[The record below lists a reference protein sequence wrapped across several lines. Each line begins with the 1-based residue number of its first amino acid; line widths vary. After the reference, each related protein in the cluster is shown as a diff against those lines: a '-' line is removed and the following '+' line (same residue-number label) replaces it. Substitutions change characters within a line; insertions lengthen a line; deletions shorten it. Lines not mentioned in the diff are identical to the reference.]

1 MKQPYSFKTWHSL
14 ISMLFVMMCCLPETI
29 AAQVSFSDD
38 FNYLAGNLHEQG
50 GWVRYGKNVEDP
62 IQVLD
67 KQLTYAGYNDNAP
80 AKCVKI
86 GSAKQGEDLM
96 VKFTDNADGVKS
108 GNLYFSALINVEA
121 QPKGNVYVMSF
132 VPRTKTSEIAG
143 GIAPTELGRL
153 YIGEGDNADEVKVG
167 IERGA
172 NNPVFATSPLK
183 LNQTYL
189 VVLRYEINAAN
200 PRQDNIYL
208 YVNPTDFK
216 QEPKLNMAS
225 AVIDG
230 VNKTGSG
237 LGSYGLQGLEL
248 RQGTTSSV
256 TSPEMY
262 VASVRVSDTY
272 AGLFGETGVDTT
284 PKLGI
289 SKKTFVLGEVYSGDT
304 HEETV
309 KVTGENLTGDITV
322 ESSSEAVS
330 VEPATIA
337 ADDAMSAGGAE
348 LKIKV
353 TYTDGEQHATLI
365 LKSEGADDVQI
376 KLSWTGNSI
385 PEIASIKALYSEDP
399 EAGMT
404 YKYTGEAT
412 VTFVDR
418 GGSRPVFYL
427 QDETAAIALSDD
439 YEMLTKTD
447 YEVGDKITGTILG
460 VQSAFGTTSAMALGA
475 DLGTV
480 VSKGNAVTPVEATLA
495 QLKANPTSYIQ
506 QLVKVKNLKFKD
518 VAEGAV
524 FAEGMAQP
532 VVTDG
537 AEEAKVRIF
546 KGTTL
551 IGKSIPAA
559 DITLTGLLTSSK
571 TLIIGPRGIEDIAEQ
586 QPVGEPAITIS
597 PEKIEQTAGK
607 LGQTVEVATLHVSA
621 KNMTQPTFFE
631 LAGKNADQFALSKT
645 KIEKGSTE
653 TDIVITY
660 TPTEV
665 AVHRAYVLVTCPSIE
680 DYDKS
685 IAFSAYAIDEQNPPT
700 ITLNP
705 QKLEKFEA
713 KINEK
718 SEQTIEVTTANM
730 PDYTYV
736 KVKDAGAFVLNN
748 TMLIRNMKNTLKV
761 TFLPKKAGTYS
772 TALVFSALGME
783 DVEVAIEGVATGE
796 TPEEQ
801 KEGVDLV
808 LSEENALSV
817 LDEKFDNIERNKPLD
832 IEGWTNSALKG
843 TRAWWGFSFLDYDA
857 ESPNEK
863 VAKVTPYDSKMEA
876 GTGTPAQ
883 MMLVTPPL
891 DFKNSTTKV
900 FTFKVRGDYLKD
912 NQPDLL
918 ELCYI
923 DIAEGSLYVQ
933 PLAECKMPCTKD
945 ESGKW
950 FPYSIDLTGQQI
962 ADVFFMG
969 FRFTSTR
976 GCDNTATYYID
987 DVTYGIETTAIQT
1000 VTTAEKARL
1009 MVYNLAGSKVAEK
1022 SGSSVADALR
1032 GLPHGIY
1039 IVKAVSADGVH
1050 TSKVQVR

>member
-1 MKQPYSFKTWHSL
+1 MKQPYSFKTWHAL
-14 ISMLFVMMCCLPETI
+14 ISMLFVLLCCLPETV

-38 FNYLAGNLHEQG
+38 FNYPSGNLHEQG
-50 GWVRYGKNVEDP
+50 GWVRYGKNAEDP

-67 KQLTYAGYNDNAP
+67 KQLVYAGYNDDAP

-121 QPKGNVYVMSF
+121 QPKGKVYVMSF
-132 VPRTKTSEIAG
+132 VPRTKASEIAE

-153 YIGEGDNADEVKVG
+153 YIGESTNADEVKVG

-172 NNPVFATSPLK
+172 ANPVFATAPLK

-208 YVNPTDFK
+208 YVNPTDFS
-216 QEPKLNMAS
+216 QEPKLDKAS

-272 AGLFGETGVDTT
+272 AGLFGAPVVDTT
-284 PKLGI
+284 PKLSV
-289 SKKTFVLGEVYSGDT
+289 SKKTFVLGEVYSGDV

-309 KVTGENLTGDITV
+309 KVTGENLKGDITV

-330 VEPATIA
+330 VEPASIS

-353 TYTDGEQHATLI
+353 TYTDGEQHAVLT

-376 KLSWTGNSI
+376 KLSWTGYSI
-385 PEIASIKALYSEDP
+385 PEISSIKALYDENP

-412 VTFVDR
+412 LTFVDR

-427 QDETAAIALSDD
+427 QDKTAAIALSDD

-506 QLVKVKNLKFKD
+506 QLVRVKDLKFKD
-518 VAEGAV
+518 VAEDAV

-551 IGKSIPAA
+551 IGRNIPTA
-559 DITLTGLLTSSK
+559 DITLTGLFTSSK

-586 QPVGEPAITIS
+586 QPAGDPAITIT

-607 LGQTVEVATLHVSA
+607 LGQTVKVATLHVSTQ
-621 KNMTQPTFFE
+621 NMTQPTFFE
-631 LAGKNADQFALSKT
+631 LAGKNTDQFALSQT
-645 KIEKGSTE
+645 KIGKGSAE

-705 QKLEKFEA
+705 QKLEQFTA

-736 KVKDAGAFVLNN
+736 KLKDPGAFVLNN

-761 TFLPKKAGTYS
+761 TFQPKKEGTYS
-772 TALVFSALGME
+772 TSIVFSALGMD

-796 TPEEQ
+796 TPDEP

-808 LSEENALSV
+808 LSEENARSV

-843 TRAWWGFSFLDYDA
+843 TRAWWGFSFLDYDS

-863 VAKVTPYDSKMEA
+863 VAKVTPYDSKMWRPA
-876 GTGTPAQ
+876 PAQ

-891 DFKNSTTKV
+891 DFKNAASKV
-900 FTFKVRGDYLKD
+900 FTFKVRGDYLQD

-918 ELCYI
+918 ELCYV

-950 FPYSIDLTGQQI
+950 FPYSIDLTGQQL
-962 ADVFFMG
+962 ADVFFMA

-987 DVTYGIETTAIQT
+987 DVTYGLETTAIKT
-1000 VTTAEKARL
+1000 VGTTEKARL
-1009 MVYNLAGSKVAEK
+1009 TVYNLAGSKVAEK
-1022 SGSSVADALR
+1022 SGSSVADALH
-1032 GLPHGIY
+1032 GLPRGMY
-1039 IVKAVSADGVH
+1039 IVKAVSADGVS
-1050 TSKVQVR
+1050 TSKVQVK

>member
-1 MKQPYSFKTWHSL
+1 MKQPYSFKTWHAL
-14 ISMLFVMMCCLPETI
+14 ISMLFVLLCCLPETV

-38 FNYLAGNLHEQG
+38 FNYPSGNLHEQG
-50 GWVRYGKNVEDP
+50 GWVRYGKNAEDP

-67 KQLTYAGYNDNAP
+67 KQLVYAGYNDDAP

-86 GSAKQGEDLM
+86 GSANQGEDLM

-132 VPRTKTSEIAG
+132 VPRTKASEIAE

-153 YIGEGDNADEVKVG
+153 YIGESTNADEVKVG

-172 NNPVFATSPLK
+172 ANPVFATAPLK

-208 YVNPTDFK
+208 YVNPTDFS
-216 QEPKLNMAS
+216 QEPKLDKAS

-237 LGSYGLQGLEL
+237 LSSYGLQGLEL

-272 AGLFGETGVDTT
+272 AGLFGASAVDTT
-284 PKLGI
+284 PKLSV
-289 SKKTFVLGEVYSGDT
+289 SKKTFVLGEVYSGDV

-309 KVTGENLTGDITV
+309 KVTGENLKGDISV

-330 VEPATIA
+330 VEPASIS

-353 TYTDGEQHATLI
+353 TYTDGEQHAVLT

-376 KLSWTGNSI
+376 KLSWTGYSI
-385 PEIASIKALYSEDP
+385 PEISSIKALYDEDP

-412 VTFVDR
+412 LTFVDR
-418 GGSRPVFYL
+418 GGSRSVFYL
-427 QDETAAIALSDD
+427 QDKTAAIALSDD

-506 QLVKVKNLKFKD
+506 QLVRVKNLKFKD

-537 AEEAKVRIF
+537 TEEAKVRIF

-551 IGKSIPAA
+551 IGKNIPTA
-559 DITLTGLLTSSK
+559 DITLTGLFTSSK
-571 TLIIGPRGIEDIAEQ
+571 TLIIGPRGIEDIVEQ
-586 QPVGEPAITIS
+586 QPAGDPAITIT

-607 LGQTVEVATLHVSA
+607 LGQTVEVATLHVSTQ
-621 KNMTQPTFFE
+621 NMTQPTFFE
-631 LAGKNADQFALSKT
+631 LAGKNTDQFALSQT
-645 KIEKGSTE
+645 KIEKGSAE

-705 QKLEKFEA
+705 QKLEQFTA

-736 KVKDAGAFVLNN
+736 KLKDPGVFLLNN
-748 TMLIRNMKNTLKV
+748 TMLIRNMTNTLKV
-761 TFLPKKAGTYS
+761 TFQPKKEGTYS
-772 TALVFSALGME
+772 TSIVFSALGMD

-796 TPEEQ
+796 TPDEP

-808 LSEENALSV
+808 LSEENARSV

-843 TRAWWGFSFLDYDA
+843 TRAWWGFSFLDYDS

-863 VAKVTPYDSKMEA
+863 VAKVTPYDSKME
-876 GTGTPAQ
+876 TGTPAQ

-891 DFKNSTTKV
+891 DFKNAASKI
-900 FTFKVRGDYLKD
+900 FTFKVRGDYLQD

-918 ELCYI
+918 ELCYV

-950 FPYSIDLTGQQI
+950 FPYSIDLTGQQL
-962 ADVFFMG
+962 ADVFFMA

-976 GCDNTATYYID
+976 GCDNTVTYYID
-987 DVTYGIETTAIQT
+987 DVTYGLETTAIKT
-1000 VTTAEKARL
+1000 VGTTEKARL
-1009 MVYNLAGSKVAEK
+1009 TVYNLAGSKVAEK
-1022 SGSSVADALR
+1022 SGASVADALH
-1032 GLPHGIY
+1032 GLPRGMY
-1039 IVKAVSADGVH
+1039 IVKAVSADGVS
-1050 TSKVQVR
+1050 TSKVQVK

>member
-1 MKQPYSFKTWHSL
+1 MKQPYSFKTWHTL
-14 ISMLFVMMCCLPETI
+14 ISMLFVLLCCLPETV

-38 FNYLAGNLHEQG
+38 FNYPSGNLHEQG
-50 GWVRYGKNVEDP
+50 GWVRYGKNAEDP

-67 KQLTYAGYNDNAP
+67 KQLVYAGYNDDAP

-121 QPKGNVYVMSF
+121 QPKGKVYVMSF
-132 VPRTKTSEIAG
+132 VPRTKASEIAE

-153 YIGEGDNADEVKVG
+153 YIGESANADEVKVG

-172 NNPVFATSPLK
+172 ANPVFATAPLK

-208 YVNPTDFK
+208 YVNPTDFS
-216 QEPKLNMAS
+216 QEPKMDKAS

-272 AGLFGETGVDTT
+272 AGLFGAPAVDTT
-284 PKLGI
+284 PKLSV
-289 SKKTFVLGEVYSGDT
+289 SKKTFVLGEVYSGDV

-309 KVTGENLTGDITV
+309 KVTGENLKGDITV

-330 VEPATIA
+330 VEPASIS

-353 TYTDGEQHATLI
+353 TYTDGEQHAVLT

-376 KLSWTGNSI
+376 KLSWTGYSI
-385 PEIASIKALYSEDP
+385 PEISSIKALYDEDP

-412 VTFVDR
+412 LTFVDR

-427 QDETAAIALSDD
+427 QDKTAAIALSDD

-480 VSKGNAVTPVEATLA
+480 VSKGNAVTPEEATLA

-506 QLVKVKNLKFKD
+506 QLVRVKNLKFKD

-537 AEEAKVRIF
+537 TEEAKVRIF

-551 IGKSIPAA
+551 IGKNIPTA
-559 DITLTGLLTSSK
+559 DITLTGLFTSSK
-571 TLIIGPRGIEDIAEQ
+571 TLIIGPRGIEDIVEQ
-586 QPVGEPAITIS
+586 PAGDPAITIT

-607 LGQTVEVATLHVSA
+607 LGQTVEVATLHVSTQ
-621 KNMTQPTFFE
+621 NMTQPTFFE
-631 LAGKNADQFALSKT
+631 LAGKNTDQFALSQT
-645 KIEKGSTE
+645 KIEKGSAE

-680 DYDKS
+680 DYDKTV
-685 IAFSAYAIDEQNPPT
+685 AFSAYAIDEQNPPT

-705 QKLEKFEA
+705 QKLEQFTA

-736 KVKDAGAFVLNN
+736 KLKDPGAFVLNN
-748 TMLIRNMKNTLKV
+748 TMLIRNMTNTLKV
-761 TFLPKKAGTYS
+761 TFQPKKAGIYS
-772 TALVFSALGME
+772 TSIVFSALGMD

-796 TPEEQ
+796 TPDEP

-808 LSEENALSV
+808 LSEENARSV
-817 LDEKFDNIERNKPLD
+817 LDEKFNNIERNKPLD

-843 TRAWWGFSFLDYDA
+843 TRAWWGFSFLDYDS

-863 VAKVTPYDSKMEA
+863 VAKVTPYDSKMET

-891 DFKNSTTKV
+891 DFKNAASKV
-900 FTFKVRGDYLKD
+900 FTFKVRGDYLQD

-918 ELCYI
+918 ELCYV
-923 DIAEGSLYVQ
+923 DIADGSLYVQ

-950 FPYSIDLTGQQI
+950 FPYSIDLTGQQL
-962 ADVFFMG
+962 ADVFFMA

-987 DVTYGIETTAIQT
+987 DVTYGLETTAIKT
-1000 VTTAEKARL
+1000 VGTTEKARL
-1009 MVYNLAGSKVAEK
+1009 TVYNLAGSKVAEK
-1022 SGSSVADALR
+1022 SGSSVADALH
-1032 GLPHGIY
+1032 GLPRGMY
-1039 IVKAVSADGVH
+1039 IVKAVSADGVS
-1050 TSKVQVR
+1050 TSKVQVK

>member
-1 MKQPYSFKTWHSL
+1 MKQPYSFKTWHAL
-14 ISMLFVMMCCLPETI
+14 ISMLFVLLCCLPETV

-38 FNYLAGNLHEQG
+38 FNYPSGNLHEQG
-50 GWVRYGKNVEDP
+50 GWVRYGKNAEDP

-67 KQLTYAGYNDNAP
+67 KQLVYAGYNDDAP

-121 QPKGNVYVMSF
+121 QPKGKVYVMSF
-132 VPRTKTSEIAG
+132 VPRTKASEIAE

-153 YIGEGDNADEVKVG
+153 YIGESANADEVLVG

-172 NNPVFATSPLK
+172 ANPVFATAPLK

-208 YVNPTDFK
+208 YVNPTDFS
-216 QEPKLNMAS
+216 QEPKPDKAS

-272 AGLFGETGVDTT
+272 AGLFGTPAVDTT
-284 PKLGI
+284 PKLSV
-289 SKKTFVLGEVYSGDT
+289 SKKTFVLGEVYSGDV

-309 KVTGENLTGDITV
+309 KVTGENLKGDITV

-330 VEPATIA
+330 VEPTTIS
-337 ADDAMSAGGAE
+337 ADDAMSGGAE

-353 TYTDGEQHATLI
+353 TYTDGEQHAVLT

-376 KLSWTGNSI
+376 KLSWTGYSI
-385 PEIASIKALYSEDP
+385 PEISSIKALYDEDP

-412 VTFVDR
+412 LTFVDR

-427 QDETAAIALSDD
+427 QDKTAAIALGDD

-460 VQSAFGTTSAMALGA
+460 VQSALGTTSAMALGA

-506 QLVKVKNLKFKD
+506 QLVRVKNLKFKD

-537 AEEAKVRIF
+537 TEEAKVRIF

-551 IGKSIPAA
+551 IGKNIPTA
-559 DITLTGLLTSSK
+559 DITLTGLFTSSK

-586 QPVGEPAITIS
+586 QPAGDPAITIT

-607 LGQTVEVATLHVSA
+607 LGQTVKVATLHVST
-621 KNMTQPTFFE
+621 KNMTMPTFFE
-631 LAGKNADQFALSKT
+631 LAGKNTDQFALSQT
-645 KIEKGSTE
+645 KIEKGSAE

-705 QKLEKFEA
+705 QKLEQFTA

-736 KVKDAGAFVLNN
+736 KLKDPGAFLLNN
-748 TMLIRNMKNTLKV
+748 TMLIRNMTNTLKV
-761 TFLPKKAGTYS
+761 TFQPKKEGTYS
-772 TALVFSALGME
+772 TSIVFSALGMD

-796 TPEEQ
+796 TPDEP

-808 LSEENALSV
+808 LSEENARSV
-817 LDEKFDNIERNKPLD
+817 LDEKFNNIERNKPLD

-863 VAKVTPYDSKMEA
+863 VAKVTPYDSKMET

-891 DFKNSTTKV
+891 DFKNAASKV
-900 FTFKVRGDYLKD
+900 FTFKVRGDYLQD

-918 ELCYI
+918 ELCYV
-923 DIAEGSLYVQ
+923 DIADGSLYVQ

-950 FPYSIDLTGQQI
+950 FPYSIDLTGQQL
-962 ADVFFMG
+962 ADVFFMA

-987 DVTYGIETTAIQT
+987 DVTYGLETTAIKT
-1000 VTTAEKARL
+1000 VGTTEKARL
-1009 MVYNLAGSKVAEK
+1009 TVYNLAGSKVAEK
-1022 SGSSVADALR
+1022 SGSSVADALH
-1032 GLPHGIY
+1032 GLPRGMY
-1039 IVKAVSADGVH
+1039 IVKAVSADGVS
-1050 TSKVQVR
+1050 TSKVQVK

>member
-1 MKQPYSFKTWHSL
+1 MKQPYSFKTWHAL
-14 ISMLFVMMCCLPETI
+14 ISMLFVLLCCLPETV

-38 FNYLAGNLHEQG
+38 FNYPSGNLHEQG
-50 GWVRYGKNVEDP
+50 GWVRYGKNAEDP

-67 KQLTYAGYNDNAP
+67 KQLVYAGYNDDAP

-121 QPKGNVYVMSF
+121 QPKGKVYVMSF
-132 VPRTKTSEIAG
+132 VPRTKASEIAE

-153 YIGEGDNADEVKVG
+153 YIGESANADEVKVG

-172 NNPVFATSPLK
+172 ANPVFATAPLK

-208 YVNPTDFK
+208 YVNPTDFS
-216 QEPKLNMAS
+216 QEPKMDKAS

-272 AGLFGETGVDTT
+272 AGLFGAPAVDTT
-284 PKLGI
+284 PKLSV
-289 SKKTFVLGEVYSGDT
+289 SKKTFVLGEVYSGDV

-309 KVTGENLTGDITV
+309 KVTGENLKGDITV

-330 VEPATIA
+330 VEPTSIS

-353 TYTDGEQHATLI
+353 TYTDGEQHAVLT

-376 KLSWTGNSI
+376 KLSWTGYSI
-385 PEIASIKALYSEDP
+385 PEISSIKALYDEDP

-418 GGSRPVFYL
+418 GGSRPGFYL

-460 VQSAFGTTSAMALGA
+460 VQSALGTTSAMALGA

-506 QLVKVKNLKFKD
+506 QLVRVKNLKFKD

-537 AEEAKVRIF
+537 TEEAKVR
-546 KGTTL
+546 TTL
-551 IGKSIPAA
+551 IGKNIPTA
-559 DITLTGLLTSSK
+559 DITLTGLFTSSK

-586 QPVGEPAITIS
+586 QPAGDPAITIT

-607 LGQTVEVATLHVSA
+607 LGQTVKVATLHVST
-621 KNMTQPTFFE
+621 KNMTMPTFFE
-631 LAGKNADQFALSKT
+631 LAGKNTDQFALSQT
-645 KIEKGSTE
+645 KIEKGSAE

-705 QKLEKFEA
+705 QKLEQFTA

-736 KVKDAGAFVLNN
+736 KLKDPGAFVLNN
-748 TMLIRNMKNTLKV
+748 TMLIRNMTNTLKV
-761 TFLPKKAGTYS
+761 TFQPKKAGTYS
-772 TALVFSALGME
+772 TSIVFSALGMD

-796 TPEEQ
+796 TPDEP

-808 LSEENALSV
+808 LSEENARSV
-817 LDEKFDNIERNKPLD
+817 LDEKFNNIERNKPLD

-843 TRAWWGFSFLDYDA
+843 TRAWWGFSFLDYDS

-863 VAKVTPYDSKMEA
+863 VAKVTPYDSKMET

-891 DFKNSTTKV
+891 DFKNAASKV
-900 FTFKVRGDYLKD
+900 FTFKVRGDYLQD

-918 ELCYI
+918 ELCYV
-923 DIAEGSLYVQ
+923 DIADGSLYVQ

-950 FPYSIDLTGQQI
+950 FPYSIDLTGQQL
-962 ADVFFMG
+962 ADVFFMA

-987 DVTYGIETTAIQT
+987 DVTYGLETTAIKT
-1000 VTTAEKARL
+1000 VGTTEKARL
-1009 MVYNLAGSKVAEK
+1009 TVYNLAGSKVAEK
-1022 SGSSVADALR
+1022 SGASVADALH
-1032 GLPHGIY
+1032 GLPRGMY
-1039 IVKAVSADGVH
+1039 IVKAVSADGVS
-1050 TSKVQVR
+1050 TSKVQVK

>member
-1 MKQPYSFKTWHSL
+1 MKQPYSFKTWHAL
-14 ISMLFVMMCCLPETI
+14 ISMLFVLLCCLPETV

-38 FNYLAGNLHEQG
+38 FNYPSGNLHEQG
-50 GWVRYGKNVEDP
+50 GWVRYGKNAEDP

-67 KQLTYAGYNDNAP
+67 KQLVYAGYNDDAP

-121 QPKGNVYVMSF
+121 QPKGKVYVMSF
-132 VPRTKTSEIAG
+132 VPRTKASEIAE

-153 YIGEGDNADEVKVG
+153 YIGESTNADEVKVG

-172 NNPVFATSPLK
+172 ANPEFATTPLK

-208 YVNPTDFK
+208 YVNPTDFS
-216 QEPKLNMAS
+216 QEPKPDKAS

-272 AGLFGETGVDTT
+272 AGLFGTPAVDTT
-284 PKLGI
+284 PKLSV
-289 SKKTFVLGEVYSGDT
+289 SKKTFVLGEVYSGDV

-309 KVTGENLTGDITV
+309 KVTGENLKGNITV

-330 VEPATIA
+330 VEPASIS

-353 TYTDGEQHATLI
+353 TYTDGEQHAVLT

-376 KLSWTGNSI
+376 KLSWTGYSI
-385 PEIASIKALYSEDP
+385 PEISSIKALYDEDP

-412 VTFVDR
+412 LTFVDR

-427 QDETAAIALSDD
+427 QDKTAAIALGDD

-475 DLGTV
+475 DLGTI

-506 QLVKVKNLKFKD
+506 QLVRVKNLKFKD

-537 AEEAKVRIF
+537 TEEAKVRIF

-551 IGKSIPAA
+551 IGKNIPTA
-559 DITLTGLLTSSK
+559 DITLTGLFTSSK

-586 QPVGEPAITIS
+586 QPAGDPAITIT

-607 LGQTVEVATLHVSA
+607 LGQTVEVATLHVST
-621 KNMTQPTFFE
+621 KNMTMPTFFE
-631 LAGKNADQFALSKT
+631 LAGKNTDQFALSQT
-645 KIEKGSTE
+645 KIEKGSAE

-705 QKLEKFEA
+705 QKLEQFTA

-736 KVKDAGAFVLNN
+736 KLKDPGAFLLNN
-748 TMLIRNMKNTLKV
+748 TMLIRNMTNTLKV
-761 TFLPKKAGTYS
+761 TFQPKKAGIYS
-772 TALVFSALGME
+772 TSIVFSALGMD

-796 TPEEQ
+796 TPDEP

-808 LSEENALSV
+808 LSEENARSV
-817 LDEKFDNIERNKPLD
+817 LDEKFDNIERNKPLN

-843 TRAWWGFSFLDYDA
+843 TRAWWGFSFLDYDS

-863 VAKVTPYDSKMEA
+863 VAKVTPYDSKME
-876 GTGTPAQ
+876 TGTPAQ

-891 DFKNSTTKV
+891 DFKNAASKV

-918 ELCYI
+918 ELCYV

-950 FPYSIDLTGQQI
+950 FPYSIDLTGQQL
-962 ADVFFMG
+962 ADVFFMA

-987 DVTYGIETTAIQT
+987 DVTYGLETTAIKT
-1000 VTTAEKARL
+1000 VGTTEKARL
-1009 MVYNLAGSKVAEK
+1009 TVYNLAGSKVAEK
-1022 SGSSVADALR
+1022 SGSSVADALH
-1032 GLPHGIY
+1032 GLPRGMY
-1039 IVKAVSADGVH
+1039 IVKAVSADGVS
-1050 TSKVQVR
+1050 TSKVQVK

>member
-1 MKQPYSFKTWHSL
+1 MKQPYSFKTWHAL
-14 ISMLFVMMCCLPETI
+14 ISMLFVLLCCLPETV

-38 FNYLAGNLHEQG
+38 FNYPSGNLHEQG
-50 GWVRYGKNVEDP
+50 GWVRYGKNAEDP

-67 KQLTYAGYNDNAP
+67 KQLVYAGYNDDAP

-121 QPKGNVYVMSF
+121 QPKGKVYVMSF
-132 VPRTKTSEIAG
+132 VPRTKASEIAE

-153 YIGEGDNADEVKVG
+153 YIGESANADEVLVG

-172 NNPVFATSPLK
+172 ANPVFATAPLK

-208 YVNPTDFK
+208 YVNPTDFS
-216 QEPKLNMAS
+216 QEPKLDKAS

-272 AGLFGETGVDTT
+272 AGLFGASAVDST
-284 PKLGI
+284 PKLGV
-289 SKKTFVLGEVYSGDT
+289 SKKTFVLGEVYSGDV

-309 KVTGENLTGDITV
+309 KVTGENLKGDITV

-330 VEPATIA
+330 VEPASIS
-337 ADDAMSAGGAE
+337 ADNAMRAGGAE

-353 TYTDGEQHATLI
+353 TYTDGEQHAVLT

-376 KLSWTGNSI
+376 KLSWTGYSI
-385 PEIASIKALYSEDP
+385 PEISSIKALYDEDP

-412 VTFVDR
+412 LTFVDR

-427 QDETAAIALSDD
+427 QDKTAAIALSDD

-447 YEVGDKITGTILG
+447 YEVGDKLTGTILG

-480 VSKGNAVTPVEATLA
+480 VSKGNAVTPEEATLA

-506 QLVKVKNLKFKD
+506 QLVRVKNLKFKD

-551 IGKSIPAA
+551 IGKNIPTA
-559 DITLTGLLTSSK
+559 DITLTGLFTSSK
-571 TLIIGPRGIEDIAEQ
+571 TLIIGPRGIEDLAEQ
-586 QPVGEPAITIS
+586 QPAGDPAITIT

-607 LGQTVEVATLHVSA
+607 LGQTVEVATLHVSTQ
-621 KNMTQPTFFE
+621 NMTQPTFFE
-631 LAGKNADQFALSKT
+631 LAGKNTDQFALSQT
-645 KIEKGSTE
+645 KIEKGSAE

-705 QKLEKFEA
+705 QKLEQFTA

-736 KVKDAGAFVLNN
+736 KLKDPGAFLLNN
-748 TMLIRNMKNTLKV
+748 TMLIRNMTNTLKV
-761 TFLPKKAGTYS
+761 TFQPKKEGTYS
-772 TALVFSALGME
+772 TSIVFSALGMD

-796 TPEEQ
+796 TPDEP

-808 LSEENALSV
+808 LSEENARSV
-817 LDEKFDNIERNKPLD
+817 LDEKFNNIERNKPLD

-843 TRAWWGFSFLDYDA
+843 TRAWWGFSFLDYDS

-863 VAKVTPYDSKMEA
+863 VAKVTPYDSKME
-876 GTGTPAQ
+876 TGTPAQ

-891 DFKNSTTKV
+891 DFKNAASKV

-918 ELCYI
+918 ELCYV
-923 DIAEGSLYVQ
+923 DIADGSLYVQ

-950 FPYSIDLTGQQI
+950 FPYSIDLTGQQL
-962 ADVFFMG
+962 ADVFFMA

-987 DVTYGIETTAIQT
+987 DVTYGLETTAIKT
-1000 VTTAEKARL
+1000 VGTTEKARL
-1009 MVYNLAGSKVAEK
+1009 TVYNLAGSKVAEK
-1022 SGSSVADALR
+1022 SGSSVADALH
-1032 GLPHGIY
+1032 GLPRGMY
-1039 IVKAVSADGVH
+1039 IVKAVSADGVS
-1050 TSKVQVR
+1050 TSKVQVK

>member
-1 MKQPYSFKTWHSL
+1 MKQPYSFKTWHAL
-14 ISMLFVMMCCLPETI
+14 ISMLFVLLCCLPETV

-38 FNYLAGNLHEQG
+38 FNYPSGNLHEQG
-50 GWVRYGKNVEDP
+50 GWVRYGKNAEDP

-67 KQLTYAGYNDNAP
+67 KQLVYAGYNDDAP

-86 GSAKQGEDLM
+86 GSANQGEDLM

-132 VPRTKTSEIAG
+132 VPRTKASEIAE

-153 YIGEGDNADEVKVG
+153 YIGESTNADEVKVG

-172 NNPVFATSPLK
+172 SNPVFATAPLK

-208 YVNPTDFK
+208 YVNPTDFS
-216 QEPKLNMAS
+216 QEPKLDKAS

-237 LGSYGLQGLEL
+237 LGSYGQQGLEL

-272 AGLFGETGVDTT
+272 AGLFGASAVDTT
-284 PKLGI
+284 PKLSV
-289 SKKTFVLGEVYSGDT
+289 SKKTFVLGEVYSGDV

-309 KVTGENLTGDITV
+309 KVTGENLKGDISV

-330 VEPATIA
+330 VEPASIS
-337 ADDAMSAGGAE
+337 ADDAMSADGAE

-353 TYTDGEQHATLI
+353 TYTDGEQHAVLT

-376 KLSWTGNSI
+376 KLSWTGYSI
-385 PEIASIKALYSEDP
+385 PE
-399 EAGMT
+399 
-404 YKYTGEAT
+404 
-412 VTFVDR
+412 
-418 GGSRPVFYL
+418 
-427 QDETAAIALSDD
+427 
-439 YEMLTKTD
+439 
-447 YEVGDKITGTILG
+447 
-460 VQSAFGTTSAMALGA
+460 
-475 DLGTV
+475 
-480 VSKGNAVTPVEATLA
+480 N
-495 QLKANPTSYIQ
+495 ANPTGYIQ
-506 QLVKVKNLKFKD
+506 QLVRVKNLKFKD

-524 FAEGMAQP
+524 FAEGMTQP

-537 AEEAKVRIF
+537 TEEAKVRIF

-551 IGKSIPAA
+551 IGKNIPTAN
-559 DITLTGLLTSSK
+559 ITLTGLFTSSK
-571 TLIIGPRGIEDIAEQ
+571 TLIIGPRGIEDIVEQ
-586 QPVGEPAITIS
+586 QPAGDPAITIT

-607 LGQTVEVATLHVSA
+607 LGQTVEVATLHVSTQ
-621 KNMTQPTFFE
+621 NMTQPTFFE
-631 LAGKNADQFALSKT
+631 LAGKNTDQFALSQT
-645 KIEKGSTE
+645 KIEKGSAE

-705 QKLEKFEA
+705 QKLEQFTA

-736 KVKDAGAFVLNN
+736 KLKDPGVFLLNN
-748 TMLIRNMKNTLKV
+748 TMLIRNMTNTLKV
-761 TFLPKKAGTYS
+761 TFQPKKEGTYS
-772 TALVFSALGME
+772 TSIVFSALGMD

-796 TPEEQ
+796 TPDEP

-808 LSEENALSV
+808 LSEENARSV

-863 VAKVTPYDSKMEA
+863 VAKVTPYDSKMET

-900 FTFKVRGDYLKD
+900 FTFKVRGDYLQD

-918 ELCYI
+918 ELCYV
-923 DIAEGSLYVQ
+923 DIADGSLYVQ

-950 FPYSIDLTGQQI
+950 FPYSIDLTGQQL
-962 ADVFFMG
+962 ADVFFMA

-987 DVTYGIETTAIQT
+987 DVTYGLETTAIKT
-1000 VTTAEKARL
+1000 VGTTEKARL
-1009 MVYNLAGSKVAEK
+1009 TVYNLAGSKVAEK
-1022 SGSSVADALR
+1022 SGSSIADALH
-1032 GLPHGIY
+1032 GLPRGMY
-1039 IVKAVSADGVH
+1039 IVKAVSADGVS
-1050 TSKVQVR
+1050 TSKVQVK

>member
-1 MKQPYSFKTWHSL
+1 MKQPYSFKTWHAL
-14 ISMLFVMMCCLPETI
+14 ISMLFVLLCCLPETV

-38 FNYLAGNLHEQG
+38 FNYPSGNLHEQG
-50 GWVRYGKNVEDP
+50 GWVRYGKNAEDP

-67 KQLTYAGYNDNAP
+67 KQLVYAGYNDDAP

-121 QPKGNVYVMSF
+121 QPKGKVYVMSF
-132 VPRTKTSEIAG
+132 VPRTKASEIAE

-153 YIGEGDNADEVKVG
+153 YIGESANADEVKVG

-172 NNPVFATSPLK
+172 ANPVFATAPLK

-208 YVNPTDFK
+208 YVNPTDFS
-216 QEPKLNMAS
+216 QEPKPDKAS

-272 AGLFGETGVDTT
+272 AGLFGAPAVDTT
-284 PKLGI
+284 PKLSV
-289 SKKTFVLGEVYSGDT
+289 SKKTFVLGEVYSGDV

-309 KVTGENLTGDITV
+309 KVTGENLKGDITV

-330 VEPATIA
+330 VEPANIA

-353 TYTDGEQHATLI
+353 TYTDGEQHAVLT

-376 KLSWTGNSI
+376 KLSWTGYSI
-385 PEIASIKALYSEDP
+385 PEIGSIKALYDEDP

-412 VTFVDR
+412 LTFVDR

-427 QDETAAIALSDD
+427 QDKTAAIALSDD

-506 QLVKVKNLKFKD
+506 QLVRVKNLKFKD

-551 IGKSIPAA
+551 IGKNIPTA
-559 DITLTGLLTSSK
+559 DITLTGLFTSSK
-571 TLIIGPRGIEDIAEQ
+571 TLIIGPRGIEDIVEQ
-586 QPVGEPAITIS
+586 QPAGDPAITIT

-607 LGQTVEVATLHVSA
+607 LGQTVEVATLHVSTQ
-621 KNMTQPTFFE
+621 NMTQPTFFE
-631 LAGKNADQFALSKT
+631 LAGKNTDQFALSQT
-645 KIEKGSTE
+645 KIEKGSAE

-705 QKLEKFEA
+705 QKLEQFTA

-736 KVKDAGAFVLNN
+736 KLKDPGAFVLNN
-748 TMLIRNMKNTLKV
+748 TMLIRNMTNTLKV
-761 TFLPKKAGTYS
+761 TFQPKKAGIYS
-772 TALVFSALGME
+772 TSIVFSALGMD

-796 TPEEQ
+796 TPDEP

-808 LSEENALSV
+808 LSEENARSV
-817 LDEKFDNIERNKPLD
+817 LDEKFNNIERNKPLD

-843 TRAWWGFSFLDYDA
+843 TRAWWGFSFLDYDS

-863 VAKVTPYDSKMEA
+863 VAKVTPYDSKME
-876 GTGTPAQ
+876 TGTPAQ

-891 DFKNSTTKV
+891 DFKNAASKV
-900 FTFKVRGDYLKD
+900 FTFKVRGDYLQD

-918 ELCYI
+918 ELCYV
-923 DIAEGSLYVQ
+923 DIADGSLYVQ

-950 FPYSIDLTGQQI
+950 FPYSIDLTGQQL
-962 ADVFFMG
+962 ADVFFMA

-987 DVTYGIETTAIQT
+987 DVTYGLETTAIKT
-1000 VTTAEKARL
+1000 VGTTEKARL
-1009 MVYNLAGSKVAEK
+1009 TVYNLAGSKVAEK
-1022 SGSSVADALR
+1022 SGSSVADALH
-1032 GLPHGIY
+1032 GLPRGMY
-1039 IVKAVSADGVH
+1039 IVKAVSADGVS
-1050 TSKVQVR
+1050 TSKVQVK

>member
-14 ISMLFVMMCCLPETI
+14 ISMLFVMMCCLPETV

-38 FNYLAGNLHEQG
+38 FNYPAGNLHEQG
-50 GWVRYGKNVEDP
+50 GWVRYGKNAEAP

-132 VPRTKTSEIAG
+132 VPRTKASEIAG

-208 YVNPTDFK
+208 YVNPTDFT
-216 QEPKLNMAS
+216 QEPKLDKAS

-237 LGSYGLQGLEL
+237 LGNYGLQGLEL

-272 AGLFGETGVDTT
+272 AGLFGDAGVDTT
-284 PKLGI
+284 PKLGV

-376 KLSWTGNSI
+376 KLSWTGYSI

-537 AEEAKVRIF
+537 TEEAKVRIF

-559 DITLTGLLTSSK
+559 DITLTGLFTSSK

-621 KNMTQPTFFE
+621 KNMTYPTFFE

-761 TFLPKKAGTYS
+761 TFQPKKEGTYS

-987 DVTYGIETTAIQT
+987 DVTYGIQTTAIQT

-1022 SGSSVADALR
+1022 SGSSVEDALR

-1050 TSKVQVR
+1050 TSKVQVK

>member
-1 MKQPYSFKTWHSL
+1 MKQPYSFKTWHAL
-14 ISMLFVMMCCLPETI
+14 ISMLFVLLCCLPETV

-38 FNYLAGNLHEQG
+38 FNYPSGNLHEQG
-50 GWVRYGKNVEDP
+50 GWVRYGKNAEDP

-67 KQLTYAGYNDNAP
+67 KQLVYAGYNDDAP

-86 GSAKQGEDLM
+86 GSANQGEDLM

-132 VPRTKTSEIAG
+132 VPRTKASEIAE
-143 GIAPTELGRL
+143 GITPTELGRL
-153 YIGEGDNADEVKVG
+153 YIGESTNADEVKVG

-172 NNPVFATSPLK
+172 ANPVFATAPLK

-208 YVNPTDFK
+208 YVNPTDFS
-216 QEPKLNMAS
+216 QEPKLDKAS

-272 AGLFGETGVDTT
+272 AGLFGASAVDTT
-284 PKLGI
+284 PKLSV
-289 SKKTFVLGEVYSGDT
+289 SKKTFVLGEVYSGDV

-309 KVTGENLTGDITV
+309 KVTGENLKGDISV

-330 VEPATIA
+330 VEPASIS
-337 ADDAMSAGGAE
+337 ADDAMSADGAE

-353 TYTDGEQHATLI
+353 TYTDGEQHAVLT

-376 KLSWTGNSI
+376 KLSWTGYSI
-385 PEIASIKALYSEDP
+385 PEISSIKALYDEDP

-412 VTFVDR
+412 LTFVDR

-427 QDETAAIALSDD
+427 QDKTAAIALGDD

-506 QLVKVKNLKFKD
+506 QLVRVKNLKFKD

-537 AEEAKVRIF
+537 TEEAKVRIF

-551 IGKSIPAA
+551 IGKNIPTA
-559 DITLTGLLTSSK
+559 DITLTGLFTSSK
-571 TLIIGPRGIEDIAEQ
+571 TLIIGPRGIEDIVEQ
-586 QPVGEPAITIS
+586 QPAGDPAITIT

-607 LGQTVEVATLHVSA
+607 LGQTVEVATLHVSTQ
-621 KNMTQPTFFE
+621 NMTQPTFFE
-631 LAGKNADQFALSKT
+631 LAGKNTDQFALSQT
-645 KIEKGSTE
+645 KIEKGSAE

-705 QKLEKFEA
+705 QKLEQFTA

-736 KVKDAGAFVLNN
+736 KVKDPGAFLLNN
-748 TMLIRNMKNTLKV
+748 TMLIRNMTNTLKV
-761 TFLPKKAGTYS
+761 TFQPKKEGTYS
-772 TALVFSALGME
+772 TSIVFSALGMD

-796 TPEEQ
+796 TPDEP

-808 LSEENALSV
+808 LSEENARSV
-817 LDEKFDNIERNKPLD
+817 LDEKFNNIERNKPLD

-863 VAKVTPYDSKMEA
+863 VAKVTPYDSKME
-876 GTGTPAQ
+876 TGTPAQ

-891 DFKNSTTKV
+891 DFKNAASKV
-900 FTFKVRGDYLKD
+900 FTFKVRGDYLQD

-918 ELCYI
+918 ELCYV
-923 DIAEGSLYVQ
+923 DIADGSLYVQ

-950 FPYSIDLTGQQI
+950 FPYSIDLTGQQL
-962 ADVFFMG
+962 ADVFFMA

-987 DVTYGIETTAIQT
+987 DVTYGLETTAIKT
-1000 VTTAEKARL
+1000 VGTTEKARL
-1009 MVYNLAGSKVAEK
+1009 TVYNLAGSKVAEK
-1022 SGSSVADALR
+1022 SGSSVADALH
-1032 GLPHGIY
+1032 GLPRGMY
-1039 IVKAVSADGVH
+1039 IVKAVSADGVS
-1050 TSKVQVR
+1050 TSKVQVK

>member
-1 MKQPYSFKTWHSL
+1 MKQPYSFKTWHAL
-14 ISMLFVMMCCLPETI
+14 ISMLFVLLCCLPETV

-38 FNYLAGNLHEQG
+38 FNYPSGNLHEQG
-50 GWVRYGKNVEDP
+50 GWVRYGKNAEDP

-67 KQLTYAGYNDNAP
+67 KQLVYAGYNDDAP

-86 GSAKQGEDLM
+86 GSTKQGEDLM

-121 QPKGNVYVMSF
+121 QPKGKVYVMSF
-132 VPRTKTSEIAG
+132 VPRTKASEIAE

-153 YIGEGDNADEVKVG
+153 YIGESANADEVKVG

-172 NNPVFATSPLK
+172 ANPVFATAPLK

-208 YVNPTDFK
+208 YVNPTDFS
-216 QEPKLNMAS
+216 QEPKPDKAN

-272 AGLFGETGVDTT
+272 AGLFGAPAVDTT
-284 PKLGI
+284 PKLSV
-289 SKKTFVLGEVYSGDT
+289 SKKTFVLGEVSSGDV

-309 KVTGENLTGDITV
+309 KVTGENLKGDITV

-330 VEPATIA
+330 VEPASIS
-337 ADDAMSAGGAE
+337 ADNAMSAGGAE

-353 TYTDGEQHATLI
+353 KYTDGEQHAVLT

-376 KLSWTGNSI
+376 KLSWTGYSI
-385 PEIASIKALYSEDP
+385 PEISSIKALYDEDP

-412 VTFVDR
+412 LTFVDR

-427 QDETAAIALSDD
+427 QDKTAAIALGDD

-460 VQSAFGTTSAMALGA
+460 VQSALGTTNAMALGA

-506 QLVKVKNLKFKD
+506 QLVRVKNLKFKD
-518 VAEGAV
+518 VAEGAA

-537 AEEAKVRIF
+537 TEEAKVRIF

-551 IGKSIPAA
+551 IGKNIPTA
-559 DITLTGLLTSSK
+559 DITLTGLFTSSK

-586 QPVGEPAITIS
+586 QPAGDPAITIT

-607 LGQTVEVATLHVSA
+607 LGQTVKVATLHVSTQ
-621 KNMTQPTFFE
+621 NMTMPTFFE
-631 LAGKNADQFALSKT
+631 LAGKNTDQFALSQT
-645 KIEKGSTE
+645 KIEKGSAE

-705 QKLEKFEA
+705 QKLEQFTA

-736 KVKDAGAFVLNN
+736 KLKDPGAFVLNN
-748 TMLIRNMKNTLKV
+748 TMLIRNMTNTLKV
-761 TFLPKKAGTYS
+761 TFQPKKEGTYS
-772 TALVFSALGME
+772 TSIVFSALGMD

-796 TPEEQ
+796 TPDEPETVRIDPDCAEKLEHARGRILNLIKEKRPRFVPAFELMTFRDNTISVSVPTTELREEILRS
-801 KEGVDLV
+801 KTGMLMRIAELAG
-808 LSEENALSV
+808 
-817 LDEKFDNIERNKPLD
+817 
-832 IEGWTNSALKG
+832 IEGMIELEVTVNEEI
-843 TRAWWGFSFLDYDA
+843 RAARPIKLEDRVRYIT
-857 ESPNEK
+857 EK
-863 VAKVTPYDSKMEA
+863 N
-876 GTGTPAQ
+876 
-883 MMLVTPPL
+883 PL
-891 DFKNSTTKV
+891 
-900 FTFKVRGDYLKD
+900 
-912 NQPDLL
+912 
-918 ELCYI
+918 
-923 DIAEGSLYVQ
+923 IAELRKA
-933 PLAECKMPCTKD
+933 L
-945 ESGKW
+945 
-950 FPYSIDLTGQQI
+950 DLE
-962 ADVFFMG
+962 V
-969 FRFTSTR
+969 
-976 GCDNTATYYID
+976 
-987 DVTYGIETTAIQT
+987 E
-1000 VTTAEKARL
+1000 
-1009 MVYNLAGSKVAEK
+1009 
-1022 SGSSVADALR
+1022 
-1032 GLPHGIY
+1032 
-1039 IVKAVSADGVH
+1039 
-1050 TSKVQVR
+1050 

>member
-1 MKQPYSFKTWHSL
+1 MKQPYSFKTWHAL
-14 ISMLFVMMCCLPETI
+14 ISMLFVLLCCLPETV

-38 FNYLAGNLHEQG
+38 FNYPSGNLHEQG
-50 GWVRYGKNVEDP
+50 GWVRYGKNAEDP

-67 KQLTYAGYNDNAP
+67 KQLVYAGYNDDAP

-121 QPKGNVYVMSF
+121 QPKGKVYVMSF
-132 VPRTKTSEIAG
+132 VHRTKASEIAE

-153 YIGEGDNADEVKVG
+153 YIGESANADEVKVG

-172 NNPVFATSPLK
+172 ANPVFATAPLK

-208 YVNPTDFK
+208 YVNPTDFS
-216 QEPKLNMAS
+216 QEPKMDKAS

-272 AGLFGETGVDTT
+272 AGLFGAPAVDTT
-284 PKLGI
+284 PKLSV
-289 SKKTFVLGEVYSGDT
+289 SKKTFVLGEVYSGDV

-309 KVTGENLTGDITV
+309 KVTGENLKGDITV

-330 VEPATIA
+330 VEPASIS

-353 TYTDGEQHATLI
+353 TYTDGEQHAVLT

-376 KLSWTGNSI
+376 KLSWTGYSI
-385 PEIASIKALYSEDP
+385 PEISSIKALYDEDP

-412 VTFVDR
+412 LTFVDR

-427 QDETAAIALSDD
+427 QDKTAAIALSDD

-480 VSKGNAVTPVEATLA
+480 VSKGNAVTPEEATLA

-506 QLVKVKNLKFKD
+506 QLVRVKNLKFKD

-537 AEEAKVRIF
+537 TEEAKVRIF

-551 IGKSIPAA
+551 IGKNIPTA
-559 DITLTGLLTSSK
+559 DITLTGLFTSSK
-571 TLIIGPRGIEDIAEQ
+571 TLIIGPRGIEDIVEQ
-586 QPVGEPAITIS
+586 PAGDPAITIT

-607 LGQTVEVATLHVSA
+607 LGQTVEVATLHVSTQ
-621 KNMTQPTFFE
+621 NMTQPTFFE
-631 LAGKNADQFALSKT
+631 LAGKNTDQFALSQT
-645 KIEKGSTE
+645 KIEKGSAE

-680 DYDKS
+680 DYDKTV
-685 IAFSAYAIDEQNPPT
+685 AFSAYAIDEQNPPT

-705 QKLEKFEA
+705 QKLEQFTA

-736 KVKDAGAFVLNN
+736 KLKDPGAFVLNN
-748 TMLIRNMKNTLKV
+748 TMLIRNMTNTLKV
-761 TFLPKKAGTYS
+761 TFQPKKAGIYS
-772 TALVFSALGME
+772 TSIVFSALGMD

-796 TPEEQ
+796 TPDEP

-808 LSEENALSV
+808 LSEENARSV
-817 LDEKFDNIERNKPLD
+817 LDEKFNNIERNKPLD

-843 TRAWWGFSFLDYDA
+843 TRAWWGFSFLDYDS

-863 VAKVTPYDSKMEA
+863 VAKVTPYDSKMET

-891 DFKNSTTKV
+891 DFKNAASKV
-900 FTFKVRGDYLKD
+900 FTFKVRGDYLQD

-918 ELCYI
+918 ELCYV
-923 DIAEGSLYVQ
+923 DIADGSLYVQ

-950 FPYSIDLTGQQI
+950 FPYSIDLTGQQL
-962 ADVFFMG
+962 ADVFFMA

-987 DVTYGIETTAIQT
+987 DVTYGLETTAIKT
-1000 VTTAEKARL
+1000 VGTTEKARL
-1009 MVYNLAGSKVAEK
+1009 TVYNLAGSKVAEK
-1022 SGSSVADALR
+1022 SGSSVADALH
-1032 GLPHGIY
+1032 GLPRGMY
-1039 IVKAVSADGVH
+1039 IVKAVSADGVS
-1050 TSKVQVR
+1050 TSKVQVK

>member
-14 ISMLFVMMCCLPETI
+14 ISMLFVMMCCLPETV

-38 FNYLAGNLHEQG
+38 FNYPAGNLHEQG
-50 GWVRYGKNVEDP
+50 GWVRYGKNAEDP

-132 VPRTKTSEIAG
+132 VPRTKASEIAE

-272 AGLFGETGVDTT
+272 AGLFGEAGVDTT
-284 PKLGI
+284 PKLGV

-353 TYTDGEQHATLI
+353 TYTDGEQ
-365 LKSEGADDVQI
+365 
-376 KLSWTGNSI
+376 
-385 PEIASIKALYSEDP
+385 
-399 EAGMT
+399 
-404 YKYTGEAT
+404 
-412 VTFVDR
+412 
-418 GGSRPVFYL
+418 
-427 QDETAAIALSDD
+427 
-439 YEMLTKTD
+439 
-447 YEVGDKITGTILG
+447 
-460 VQSAFGTTSAMALGA
+460 
-475 DLGTV
+475 
-480 VSKGNAVTPVEATLA
+480 
-495 QLKANPTSYIQ
+495 
-506 QLVKVKNLKFKD
+506 
-518 VAEGAV
+518 
-524 FAEGMAQP
+524 
-532 VVTDG
+532 
-537 AEEAKVRIF
+537 
-546 KGTTL
+546 
-551 IGKSIPAA
+551 
-559 DITLTGLLTSSK
+559 
-571 TLIIGPRGIEDIAEQ
+571 
-586 QPVGEPAITIS
+586 
-597 PEKIEQTAGK
+597 
-607 LGQTVEVATLHVSA
+607 
-621 KNMTQPTFFE
+621 
-631 LAGKNADQFALSKT
+631 
-645 KIEKGSTE
+645 
-653 TDIVITY
+653 
-660 TPTEV
+660 
-665 AVHRAYVLVTCPSIE
+665 
-680 DYDKS
+680 
-685 IAFSAYAIDEQNPPT
+685 NPPT

-761 TFLPKKAGTYS
+761 TFQPKKEGTYS

-876 GTGTPAQ
+876 GTGTSAQ

-1022 SGSSVADALR
+1022 SGSSVEDALR

-1050 TSKVQVR
+1050 TSKVQVK

>member
-1 MKQPYSFKTWHSL
+1 MKQPYSFKTWHAL
-14 ISMLFVMMCCLPETI
+14 ISMLFVLLCCLPETV

-38 FNYLAGNLHEQG
+38 FNYPSGNLHEQG
-50 GWVRYGKNVEDP
+50 GWVRYGKNAEDP

-67 KQLTYAGYNDNAP
+67 KQLVYAGYNDDAP

-121 QPKGNVYVMSF
+121 QPKGKVYVMSF
-132 VPRTKTSEIAG
+132 VPRTKASEIAE

-153 YIGEGDNADEVKVG
+153 YIGESTNADEVLVG

-172 NNPVFATSPLK
+172 ANPVFATAPLK

-208 YVNPTDFK
+208 YVNPTDFS
-216 QEPKLNMAS
+216 QEPKLDKAS

-272 AGLFGETGVDTT
+272 AGLFGAPAVDTT
-284 PKLGI
+284 PKLSV
-289 SKKTFVLGEVYSGDT
+289 SKKTFVLGEVYSGDV

-309 KVTGENLTGDITV
+309 KVTGENLKGDITV

-330 VEPATIA
+330 VEPASIS

-353 TYTDGEQHATLI
+353 TYTDGEQHAVLT

-376 KLSWTGNSI
+376 KLSWTGYSI
-385 PEIASIKALYSEDP
+385 PEISSIKALYDEDP

-412 VTFVDR
+412 LTFVDR

-427 QDETAAIALSDD
+427 QDKTAAIALGDD

-460 VQSAFGTTSAMALGA
+460 VQSALGTTSAMALGT

-480 VSKGNAVTPVEATLA
+480 VSKGNAVTPVEATFA
-495 QLKANPTSYIQ
+495 QLKANPISYIQ
-506 QLVKVKNLKFKD
+506 QLVRVKNLKFKD

-537 AEEAKVRIF
+537 TEEAKVRIF

-551 IGKSIPAA
+551 IGKNIPTA
-559 DITLTGLLTSSK
+559 DITLTGLFTSSK

-586 QPVGEPAITIS
+586 QPAGDPAITIT

-607 LGQTVEVATLHVSA
+607 LGQTVKVATLHVST
-621 KNMTQPTFFE
+621 KNMTMPTFFE
-631 LAGKNADQFALSKT
+631 LAGKNTDQFALSQT
-645 KIEKGSTE
+645 KIEKGSAE

-705 QKLEKFEA
+705 QKLEQFTA

-736 KVKDAGAFVLNN
+736 KLKDPGAFLLNN
-748 TMLIRNMKNTLKV
+748 TMLIRNMTNTLKV
-761 TFLPKKAGTYS
+761 TFQPKKAGIYS
-772 TALVFSALGME
+772 TSIVFSALGMD

-796 TPEEQ
+796 TPDEP

-808 LSEENALSV
+808 LSEENARSV
-817 LDEKFDNIERNKPLD
+817 LDEKFNNIERNKPLD

-843 TRAWWGFSFLDYDA
+843 TRAWWGFSFLDYDS

-863 VAKVTPYDSKMEA
+863 VAKVTPYDSKME
-876 GTGTPAQ
+876 TGTPAQ

-891 DFKNSTTKV
+891 DFKNAASKV

-918 ELCYI
+918 ELCYV
-923 DIAEGSLYVQ
+923 DIADGSLYVQ

-950 FPYSIDLTGQQI
+950 FPYSIDLTGQQL
-962 ADVFFMG
+962 ADVFFMA

-987 DVTYGIETTAIQT
+987 DVTYGLATTAIKT
-1000 VTTAEKARL
+1000 VGTTEKARL
-1009 MVYNLAGSKVAEK
+1009 TVYNLAGSKVAEK
-1022 SGSSVADALR
+1022 SGASIADALH
-1032 GLPHGIY
+1032 GLPRGMY
-1039 IVKAVSADGVH
+1039 IVKAVSADGVS
-1050 TSKVQVR
+1050 TSKVQVK

>member
-14 ISMLFVMMCCLPETI
+14 ISMLFVMMCCLPETV

-38 FNYLAGNLHEQG
+38 FNYPAGNLHEQG
-50 GWVRYGKNVEDP
+50 GWVRYGKNAEDP

-132 VPRTKTSEIAG
+132 VPRTKASEIAG

-284 PKLGI
+284 PKLGV

-309 KVTGENLTGDITV
+309 KVTGENLTGDITI

-365 LKSEGADDVQI
+365 LKSEGAEDVQI

-447 YEVGDKITGTILG
+447 YEVGDKITGIILG

-524 FAEGMAQP
+524 FAEGMA
-532 VVTDG
+532 
-537 AEEAKVRIF
+537 
-546 KGTTL
+546 
-551 IGKSIPAA
+551 
-559 DITLTGLLTSSK
+559 
-571 TLIIGPRGIEDIAEQ
+571 
-586 QPVGEPAITIS
+586 
-597 PEKIEQTAGK
+597 
-607 LGQTVEVATLHVSA
+607 
-621 KNMTQPTFFE
+621 
-631 LAGKNADQFALSKT
+631 
-645 KIEKGSTE
+645 
-653 TDIVITY
+653 
-660 TPTEV
+660 
-665 AVHRAYVLVTCPSIE
+665 
-680 DYDKS
+680 
-685 IAFSAYAIDEQNPPT
+685 
-700 ITLNP
+700 
-705 QKLEKFEA
+705 
-713 KINEK
+713 
-718 SEQTIEVTTANM
+718 
-730 PDYTYV
+730 
-736 KVKDAGAFVLNN
+736 
-748 TMLIRNMKNTLKV
+748 
-761 TFLPKKAGTYS
+761 
-772 TALVFSALGME
+772 
-783 DVEVAIEGVATGE
+783 
-796 TPEEQ
+796 
-801 KEGVDLV
+801 
-808 LSEENALSV
+808 
-817 LDEKFDNIERNKPLD
+817 
-832 IEGWTNSALKG
+832 
-843 TRAWWGFSFLDYDA
+843 
-857 ESPNEK
+857 
-863 VAKVTPYDSKMEA
+863 
-876 GTGTPAQ
+876 
-883 MMLVTPPL
+883 
-891 DFKNSTTKV
+891 
-900 FTFKVRGDYLKD
+900 
-912 NQPDLL
+912 
-918 ELCYI
+918 
-923 DIAEGSLYVQ
+923 
-933 PLAECKMPCTKD
+933 
-945 ESGKW
+945 
-950 FPYSIDLTGQQI
+950 
-962 ADVFFMG
+962 
-969 FRFTSTR
+969 
-976 GCDNTATYYID
+976 
-987 DVTYGIETTAIQT
+987 
-1000 VTTAEKARL
+1000 
-1009 MVYNLAGSKVAEK
+1009 
-1022 SGSSVADALR
+1022 
-1032 GLPHGIY
+1032 
-1039 IVKAVSADGVH
+1039 
-1050 TSKVQVR
+1050 

>member
-1 MKQPYSFKTWHSL
+1 MKQPYSFKTWHAL
-14 ISMLFVMMCCLPETI
+14 ISMLFVLLCCLPETV

-38 FNYLAGNLHEQG
+38 FNYPSGNLHEQG
-50 GWVRYGKNVEDP
+50 GWVRYGKNAEDP

-67 KQLTYAGYNDNAP
+67 KQLVYAGYNDDAP

-86 GSAKQGEDLM
+86 GSTKQGEDLM

-121 QPKGNVYVMSF
+121 QPKGKVYVMSF
-132 VPRTKTSEIAG
+132 VPRTKASEIAE

-153 YIGEGDNADEVKVG
+153 YIGESTNADEVLVG

-172 NNPVFATSPLK
+172 ANPEFATAPLK

-189 VVLRYEINAAN
+189 VVLRYEINADN

-208 YVNPTDFK
+208 YVNPTDFS
-216 QEPKLNMAS
+216 QEPKLDKAS

-272 AGLFGETGVDTT
+272 AGLFGAPAVDTT
-284 PKLGI
+284 PKLSV
-289 SKKTFVLGEVYSGDT
+289 SKKTFVLGEVYSGDV

-309 KVTGENLTGDITV
+309 KVTGENLKGDITV

-330 VEPATIA
+330 VEPASIS
-337 ADDAMSAGGAE
+337 ADDAMSADGAE

-353 TYTDGEQHATLI
+353 TYTDGEQHAVLTM
-365 LKSEGADDVQI
+365 KSEGADDVQI
-376 KLSWTGNSI
+376 KLSWTGYSI
-385 PEIASIKALYSEDP
+385 PEIGSIKALYAEDP

-412 VTFVDR
+412 LTFVDR

-427 QDETAAIALSDD
+427 QDNTAAITLSDD

-495 QLKANPTSYIQ
+495 QLKADPTSYIQ
-506 QLVKVKNLKFKD
+506 QLVRVKNLKFKD

-537 AEEAKVRIF
+537 TEEAKVRIF

-551 IGKSIPAA
+551 IGKNIPTA
-559 DITLTGLLTSSK
+559 DITLTGLFTSSK
-571 TLIIGPRGIEDIAEQ
+571 TLIIGPRGIEDIVEQ
-586 QPVGEPAITIS
+586 QPAGDPTITIT

-607 LGQTVEVATLHVSA
+607 LGQTVEVATLHVSTQ
-621 KNMTQPTFFE
+621 NMTQPTFFE
-631 LAGKNADQFALSKT
+631 LAGKNTDQFALSQT
-645 KIEKGSTE
+645 KIEKGSAE

-705 QKLEKFEA
+705 QKLEQFTT

-736 KVKDAGAFVLNN
+736 KLKDPGAFVLNN
-748 TMLIRNMKNTLKV
+748 TMLIRNMTNTLKV
-761 TFLPKKAGTYS
+761 TFQPKKAGTYS
-772 TALVFSALGME
+772 TSIVFSALGMD

-796 TPEEQ
+796 TPDEP

-808 LSEENALSV
+808 LSEENARSV

-843 TRAWWGFSFLDYDA
+843 TRAWWGFSFLDYDS

-863 VAKVTPYDSKMEA
+863 VAKVTPYDSKME
-876 GTGTPAQ
+876 TGTPAQ

-891 DFKNSTTKV
+891 DFKNAASKV

-918 ELCYI
+918 ELCYV
-923 DIAEGSLYVQ
+923 DIADGSLYVQ

-950 FPYSIDLTGQQI
+950 FPYSIDLTGQQL
-962 ADVFFMG
+962 ADVFFMA

-987 DVTYGIETTAIQT
+987 DVTYGLETTAIKT
-1000 VTTAEKARL
+1000 VGTTEKARL
-1009 MVYNLAGSKVAEK
+1009 TVYNLAGSKVAEK
-1022 SGSSVADALR
+1022 SGSSVADALH
-1032 GLPHGIY
+1032 GLPRGMY
-1039 IVKAVSADGVH
+1039 IVKAVSADGVS
-1050 TSKVQVR
+1050 TSKVQVK